1 MNVGKPQP
9 CPRPHRDLR
18 RRIERRMTAAF
29 LLSLS
34 LTVAVGAQSG
44 AGLDGA
50 AAASQAARPARI
62 LYASDWAFP
71 ANQIYVADPAA
82 GKPMGRVTF
91 GPAPACRRWLGN
103 WCGFDAPEPS
113 PDGRKVLIWFRHHT
127 PGAGKDLATAY
138 VSRAGGRGGP
148 ITVASA
154 VPLSRFDDPLA
165 GWSSDSRR
173 IAYRSEGQWHVVGA
187 DGKGARSVPWPTW
200 APDPGW
206 SPDHRWLVT
215 FGRKEFTLTEARGN
229 VSRTF
234 PIQISETL
242 AWSPDSGRLA
252 VVALDGQG
260 IYIFD
265 TKTRGIRLLTAESG
279 RKLAWSPDGTSIAF
293 VSRGALNRTDAG
305 DLRVVDLAGRVRTV
319 VDAAGYQGGD
329 ISALAWTRPPK
340 GTTYRRAPAR
350 FTVGNSTLALPWDA
364 ERLATDGDRV
374 ALIAC
379 GHVFVWSPT
388 RKDVVQAENVAS
400 LTQMCNS
407 PEFYSPARLYDVA
420 IAGNRVAWGYHQ
432 GNTGQQAELW
442 VSSLSGRRTLVSL
455 GKASGIGGGPWA
467 SPLGE
472 LTGSDG
478 LLVYSTWG
486 EACALSSCARSVTKE
501 QSVRRAPDGGCPCPA
516 LRSEPGPFVPFDVD
530 NGRIVVGGDNALAL
544 LDASGAE
551 LLSLP
556 VHAAAASLAGN
567 DLVVLVQGTLRHH
580 DAGTGA
586 LLHSWP
592 LPNVSTGER
601 CATPNLSQCQN
612 PALVLE
618 DSARGLVTYVI
629 GKQVHVLR
637 LDDGADVVVSPGQTS
652 GFVESGLVYANGA
665 KLRLVRFDELPRR

>member
-82 GKPMGRVTF
+82 GKPIGRVTF

-138 VSRAGGRGGP
+138 VSRADGRGRR

-187 DGKGARSVPWPTW
+187 NGKGARSVPWPTW

-215 FGRKEFTLTEARGN
+215 FGRKEFTLTEARRN

-234 PIQISETL
+234 PIEISETL
-242 AWSPDSGRLA
+242 AWSPDSRRLA

-260 IYIFD
+260 IYIVRYED
-265 TKTRGIRLLTAESG
+265 TSDPSADSGERSQARLVSRRYVDRIRVP
-279 RKLAWSPDGTSIAF
+279 RRRQPDGC
-293 VSRGALNRTDAG
+293 G
-305 DLRVVDLAGRVRTV
+305 
-319 VDAAGYQGGD
+319 
-329 ISALAWTRPPK
+329 RPP
-340 GTTYRRAPAR
+340 RRRPRWPRA
-350 FTVGNSTLALPWDA
+350 
-364 ERLATDGDRV
+364 
-374 ALIAC
+374 
-379 GHVFVWSPT
+379 H
-388 RKDVVQAENVAS
+388 
-400 LTQMCNS
+400 
-407 PEFYSPARLYDVA
+407 
-420 IAGNRVAWGYHQ
+420 
-432 GNTGQQAELW
+432 
-442 VSSLSGRRTLVSL
+442 GRRCRRLP
-455 GKASGIGGGPWA
+455 GRRHQ
-467 SPLGE
+467 
-472 LTGSDG
+472 
-478 LLVYSTWG
+478 
-486 EACALSSCARSVTKE
+486 RSRV
-501 QSVRRAPDGGCPCPA
+501 
-516 LRSEPGPFVPFDVD
+516 
-530 NGRIVVGGDNALAL
+530 
-544 LDASGAE
+544 
-551 LLSLP
+551 
-556 VHAAAASLAGN
+556 
-567 DLVVLVQGTLRHH
+567 
-580 DAGTGA
+580 
-586 LLHSWP
+586 
-592 LPNVSTGER
+592 
-601 CATPNLSQCQN
+601 
-612 PALVLE
+612 
-618 DSARGLVTYVI
+618 DSAAEGHDLSTSAGSLHRG
-629 GKQVHVLR
+629 
-637 LDDGADVVVSPGQTS
+637 
-652 GFVESGLVYANGA
+652 
-665 KLRLVRFDELPRR
+665 